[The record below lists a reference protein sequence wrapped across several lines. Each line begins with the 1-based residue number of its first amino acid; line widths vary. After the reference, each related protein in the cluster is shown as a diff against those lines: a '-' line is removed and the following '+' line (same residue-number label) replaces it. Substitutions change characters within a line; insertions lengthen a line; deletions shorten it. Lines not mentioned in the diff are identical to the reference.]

1 MNIVGYLNKKVKVI
15 IDRKMG
21 STHPKHGFIYP
32 VNYGYVPNT
41 ISGDGEELDCYVL
54 GIFEAVNEF
63 EGKCIAIIHRLNDN
77 DDKLIVVPD
86 NRNFSDNEIEA
97 LTEFQERFF
106 IHDIIRENTVFNSLL
121 PELSLSNIDISKIFY
136 LNLVFE
142 IKYERKE
149 DKFCFLQLEENQIM
163 IEEQNDNWNTGKL
176 EYPYGRRINISMTV
190 SDVEKMYNELKEKN
204 VKMFLDLEM
213 HEYRVDNKISIDKE
227 FLIQDPDGYL
237 LRFNN

>member
-1 MNIVGYLNKKVKVI
+1 M
-15 IDRKMG
+15 
-21 STHPKHGFIYP
+21 
-32 VNYGYVPNT
+32 
-41 ISGDGEELDCYVL
+41 
-54 GIFEAVNEF
+54 
-63 EGKCIAIIHRLNDN
+63 
-77 DDKLIVVPD
+77 
-86 NRNFSDNEIEA
+86 
-97 LTEFQERFF
+97 
-106 IHDIIRENTVFNSLL
+106 FNSLI
-121 PELSLSNIDISKIFY
+121 PELSVSNIDISKKFY
-136 LNLVFE
+136 LNLGFE
-142 IKYERKE
+142 IKYERKK

-176 EYPYGRRINISMTV
+176 EYPYGRGINISMTV